1 MEVAPLLSLTE
12 LDKLTREELVTVA
25 RELFVLRPLA
35 PFPGWR
41 FDAGWDSPE
50 PVVQLR
56 RKIWSLCSVL
66 PESACLDVGWH
77 RDTKLRLWLGNDI
90 SKQLFVT
97 GTIDPNEL
105 ALLNRILE
113 PGMTFVYAGANEG
126 IYTVFAG
133 ACVGPGGAVWA
144 FEPSSRERAH
154 LDVNVALNQLSN
166 VRMFPVA
173 LADADGAALLKV
185 SASNHAGLNTL
196 GTITCGVSQV
206 TIEIVPVRTLDGLA
220 DEVSLARLDVLK
232 VDVEGAELRLLRGA
246 ACSIERFRPM
256 VMFETNQSGSLGEL
270 LDWFRGQE
278 YSLFVFDPASGLPVP
293 EQAAAMGDNVL
304 AVPAGRQVPS

>member
-1 MEVAPLLSLTE
+1 
-12 LDKLTREELVTVA
+12 
-25 RELFVLRPLA
+25 
-35 PFPGWR
+35 
-41 FDAGWDSPE
+41 
-50 PVVQLR
+50 
-56 RKIWSLCSVL
+56 
-66 PESACLDVGWH
+66 
-77 RDTKLRLWLGNDI
+77 
-90 SKQLFVT
+90 
-97 GTIDPNEL
+97 
-105 ALLNRILE
+105 
-113 PGMTFVYAGANEG
+113 MTFVDAGANEG

-144 FEPSSRERAH
+144 LEPSSRERAH

-185 SASNHAGLNTL
+185 SASNHTGLNTL
-196 GTITCGVSQV
+196 GTLAYGVSQV
-206 TIEIVPVRTLDGLA
+206 VSEIVPVRTLDGLA
-220 DEVSLARLDVLK
+220 DEYSLARLDVLK

-256 VMFETNQSGSLGEL
+256 VMFEANQETLASQSGSLAEL
-270 LDWFRGQE
+270 LDWFRGRE

-293 EQAAAMGDNVL
+293 EEAAAMGDNVL